1 MLGTAFE
8 ISHESVNISFFC
20 EMGKSWHDFKP
31 DDAFVNR
38 FHMILEEPIEPKV
51 KLV

>member
-8 ISHESVNISFFC
+8 ISHNSVNISLFFVKGAKVG
-20 EMGKSWHDFKP
+20 MTKP